1 MLALAISFGVYTV
14 QQRWGHNI
22 PASIW
27 RSLKV
32 GVDRRCIC
40 TFYDEIGQVISKDGK
55 KTGIGMK
62 LFERYMDDFNQAAIV
77 PPPGS
82 QYDNL

>member
-1 MLALAISFGVYTV
+1 MELTGAVSVPFMMK
-14 QQRWGHNI
+14 WD
-22 PASIW
+22 
-27 RSLKV
+27 RSYLKMA
-32 GVDRRCIC
+32 R
-40 TFYDEIGQVISKDGK
+40 KA
-55 KTGIGMK
+55 GIGMK